1 MWLRPL
7 RRLCNHTGNCLR
19 IWVDHKSARTTLMYR
34 ICRNHFPSCNLI
46 QVSHNFLGNW
56 GRAGNLVIPNLSNS
70 VIWTSKACGLLLID
84 TWINH
89 CIATLFWS
97 RWVVWVWLAPIS
109 LLLMCLSRGF
119 LVLERPLTFHRQV
132 LPDIIWE
139 LFIKYLPPILKFLG
153 QKLLVAKHLFKECRR
168 WSFWRTLQKTLSVES
183 TSVLWDSST
192 SSLRFSTD
200 CNDINSKEYSE
211 NLTKQWKNS
220 DIN

>member
-1 MWLRPL
+1 
-7 RRLCNHTGNCLR
+7 
-19 IWVDHKSARTTLMYR
+19 MYR

-97 RWVVWVWLAPIS
+97 RWVVWVWLVPIS

-139 LFIKYLPPILKFLG
+139 LFIKYLPPILKGLG
-153 QKLLVAKHLFKECRR
+153 QKLLVAKHLLKNAAGEVSDQLCKRLSRSSRR
-168 WSFWRTLQKTLSVES
+168 LCPGTHQRLPRGCPPIIMILIPRS
-183 TSVLWDSST
+183 TV
-192 SSLRFSTD
+192 R
-200 CNDINSKEYSE
+200 I
-211 NLTKQWKNS
+211 
-220 DIN
+220 